1 MIFDNPAGAPEL
13 ACNACGCRWFDRMT
27 GACYECGEPV
37 PPEDVRAF
45 HAALAA
51 YQARRGLAGAEAV
64 PAAGTGAAAAQASDT
79 GRAAAPAAGSG
90 QAAPAASVTVPTLL
104 HPGVVVE
111 ERAMEKAVQERWFE
125 DYHPG
130 SVHELGSVEADA
142 DEIVHF
148 GRLWDPQPMHTDAEA
163 AARSPFGGLIASGW
177 HTAGLMMRLY
187 AQRYL
192 SPVSSIAS
200 PGMEELRWPQAVR
213 PGDRLSVRVTVL
225 DARPSASRPDRG
237 IVRSLVEVRNQCG
250 ELVMTMRAANMIL
263 RRPAAS

>member
-1 MIFDNPAGAPEL
+1 VIFDNPAGAPEL
-13 ACNACGCRWFDRMT
+13 ACNACGCRWFDRMS

-37 PPEDVRAF
+37 PPEDVQAF

-51 YQARRGLAGAEAV
+51 YQARRGLLPAD
-64 PAAGTGAAAAQASDT
+64 AAGPIGAGGSGSDAVDAVDAVDATDGAAATRDGRSGAQE
-79 GRAAAPAAGSG
+79 
-90 QAAPAASVTVPTLL
+90 
-104 HPGVVVE
+104 H
-111 ERAMEKAVQERWFE
+111 AMQERWFE

-130 SVHELGSVEADA
+130 SVHELGSVEVDA
-142 DEIVHF
+142 DEVVHF

-192 SPVSSIAS
+192 SPVSSVAS
-200 PGMEELRWPQAVR
+200 PGMEELRWPHAVR

-237 IVRSLVEVRNQCG
+237 IVRSLIEVRNQDG
-250 ELVMTMRAANMIL
+250 ALVMTMRAANMIL
-263 RRPAAS
+263 RRPQAG

>member
-13 ACNACGCRWFDRMT
+13 ACNACGCRWFDRMS

-37 PPEDVRAF
+37 PPEDVQAF

-64 PAAGTGAAAAQASDT
+64 PAAGGAAAAAPAADTGAAAAQA
-79 GRAAAPAAGSG
+79 AGSG
-90 QAAPAASVTVPTLL
+90 LAPPQVVAAVPSLL
-104 HPGVVVE
+104 HPGVYVE
-111 ERAMEKAVQERWFE
+111 EEAMEERWFE
-125 DYHPG
+125 DYRPG

-148 GRLWDPQPMHTDAEA
+148 GRLWDPQPMHTDPEA

-237 IVRSLVEVRNQCG
+237 IVRSLVEVRNQDG

-263 RRPAAS
+263 RRPAGG

>member
-37 PPEDVRAF
+37 PPEDVQAF

-51 YQARRGLAGAEAV
+51 YQARRRLVGAEPA
-64 PAAGTGAAAAQASDT
+64 PAAGPAAAPVTGTGQAAT
-79 GRAAAPAAGSG
+79 PAAGSG
-90 QAAPAASVTVPTLL
+90 QPATPAAAADPAFP
-104 HPGVVVE
+104 HPGIQVE
-111 ERAMEKAVQERWFE
+111 EVAMEERWFE
-125 DYHPG
+125 DYHAG
-130 SVHELGSVEADA
+130 SVHELGSVGVDA

-200 PGMEELRWPQAVR
+200 PGMEELRWPHAVR
-213 PGDRLSVRVTVL
+213 PGDRLSVRVSVL

-237 IVRSLVEVRNQCG
+237 IVRSLVEVRNQNG

-263 RRPAAS
+263 RRPAAAG

>member
-27 GACYECGEPV
+27 CACYECGEPV
-37 PPEDVRAF
+37 PPEDVQAF

-64 PAAGTGAAAAQASDT
+64 PAVGTGAAAAQA
-79 GRAAAPAAGSG
+79 AVLVPAVLR
-90 QAAPAASVTVPTLL
+90 PYI
-104 HPGVVVE
+104 HVE
-111 ERAMEKAVQERWFE
+111 ESAMEERWFE

-130 SVHELGSVEADA
+130 SVHELGSVEVDA

-237 IVRSLVEVRNQCG
+237 IVRSLVEVRNQNG

-263 RRPAAS
+263 RRPADG